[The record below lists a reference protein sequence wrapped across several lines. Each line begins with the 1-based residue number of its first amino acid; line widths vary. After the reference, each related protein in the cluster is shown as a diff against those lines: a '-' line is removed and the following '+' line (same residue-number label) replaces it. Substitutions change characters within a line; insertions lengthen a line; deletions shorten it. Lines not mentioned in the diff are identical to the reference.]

1 MLRIL
6 RFLEDFHLA
15 LGAGFGLA
23 AAQLEPYMPTVEI
36 YAPEGDQS

>member
-1 MLRIL
+1 MMLKIL

-23 AAQLEPYMPTVEI
+23 AAQLEPYVPHVDIVLGE
-36 YAPEGDQS
+36 DV